1 MVLPLQNIRVLDLT
15 RALAGPFCTMCL
27 GDFGADVIKV
37 ESAPQGDMTR
47 VWPPHD
53 RGVSTYYL
61 STNRNK
67 RGLAV
72 NFRDPKG
79 LALLRRIAR
88 DVDIVVEN
96 FKPGRAD
103 ELGLGYDDLR
113 RENPR
118 LIYASITG
126 FGRDGPYGDWPGF
139 DQIAQGMSG
148 LMGLTGYPDGDPT
161 RIGIPVADITSGMW
175 SAMGILA
182 AVAQRHVTGV
192 GQRVENSLLSSTVGL
207 LSMQAQRFLSV
218 GEVPGRTG
226 NDHMV
231 IYPYGTFEARDAGLN
246 VAAATQDMWL
256 ALCGVLGLESLTTVP
271 EFADNTKRL
280 ANRDALRELLNERFR
295 TDTAIAWTRRL
306 VEKGIPSGPIYA
318 LDQVFADPQVVH
330 GGMVEEV
337 AHGGELFDR
346 ITNMRLAPSGCC
358 PTRCGW
364 MPSRRARLS
373 ACRRRKSESIRG
385 IFWRRSV
392 SHPGKSR
399 AMWPRA

>member
-218 GEVPGRTG
+218 GEIPGRTG

-337 AHGGELFDR
+337 AHATLGPIRLLSNPLRMDGFEEGKTVRLPPPEIGEHSRDILAAFGFTPGEIEGYVAEGVIGVRDGG
-346 ITNMRLAPSGCC
+346 
-358 PTRCGW
+358 
-364 MPSRRARLS
+364 
-373 ACRRRKSESIRG
+373 
-385 IFWRRSV
+385 
-392 SHPGKSR
+392 
-399 AMWPRA
+399 

>member
-175 SAMGILA
+175 SAIGILA

-256 ALCGVLGLESLTTVP
+256 ALCGVLGLESLTAVP

-306 VEKGIPSGPIYA
+306 VEMGIPSGPIYA

-337 AHGGELFDR
+337 AHTTLGPIRVLSNPLRMDGFEDGKTVRLPPPEIGEHSRDV
-346 ITNMRLAPSGCC
+346 LAAFGFTPAEIEGYVAEGVIGV
-358 PTRCGW
+358 RDGD
-364 MPSRRARLS
+364 
-373 ACRRRKSESIRG
+373 
-385 IFWRRSV
+385 
-392 SHPGKSR
+392 
-399 AMWPRA
+399 